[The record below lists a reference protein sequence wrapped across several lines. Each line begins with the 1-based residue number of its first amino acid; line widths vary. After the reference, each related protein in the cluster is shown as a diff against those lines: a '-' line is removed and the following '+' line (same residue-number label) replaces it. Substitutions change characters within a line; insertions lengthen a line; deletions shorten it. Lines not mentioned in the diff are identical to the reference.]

1 VISRAFRAAN
11 GELGVMPADA
21 SAFLDA
27 CQADVVEVLG
37 WELWLIDHHWN
48 AALEE
53 PGKAPGRWCGLIP
66 MRGELLPSVVHG
78 DGDLT
83 STRAELA
90 NIDLDVLIEARWAE
104 YLRVNFTLA

>member
-1 VISRAFRAAN
+1 
-11 GELGVMPADA
+11 
-21 SAFLDA
+21 
-27 CQADVVEVLG
+27 
-37 WELWLIDHHWN
+37 
-48 AALEE
+48 
-53 PGKAPGRWCGLIP
+53 